1 MYNARCILS
10 KTIISPKNRLT
21 NRFSEDDTWPFDT
34 VSTLANSSRPLCNG
48 RARCSIN
55 PFFPFSLFLA
65 PFLSFSLPLKPLL
78 SCSLDYF
85 LPIKYVDIRL
95 GIYNMFYSASN
106 IVLQRI
112 IVYIN
117 GTVEVK
123 IILFFD
129 SIRRAFVHFNIIIT
143 VCAKYRIFSL
153 KKYIYCI
160 FLMPILKKNLNST
173 LSSLHHNTSMHMYN
187 IVL

>member
-78 SCSLDYF
+78 SCSLDYS

-112 IVYIN
+112 IIVYIN
-117 GTVEVK
+117 GTVGVK

-129 SIRRAFVHFNIIIT
+129 SIRRAFVLFNIIIT
-143 VCAKYRIFSL
+143 VCAKYRIFSF
-153 KKYIYCI
+153 KKIYILYI
-160 FLMPILKKNLNST
+160 FNADIKKKSEF
-173 LSSLHHNTSMHMYN
+173 HPFFITS
-187 IVL
+187 